1 MSDRTGIS
9 WAANADGSP
18 GATWN
23 PVVGCA
29 VLTPGCKRCYAMRAA
44 HRHAAQTEALLAGG
58 RVGQPSIYAGLT
70 RETPAG
76 AVWSGE
82 LRQARE
88 DTLTAPLRWRK
99 PRCVFVNSMGDLHL
113 APIAWRDRVY
123 GVMAMASRHTFIVLT
138 KRSDAMRDYLAD
150 PETPKR
156 IGMTPAG
163 WPLPNVWHGV
173 SCEDQE
179 RADLRVPHLLASPSA
194 VRLVSAEP
202 LLDAIVM
209 PPAWIRPQR
218 GCAGTH
224 RHAGR
229 AGEIIHGIEH
239 AGDPTRPHHHHDE
252 FCGPRLDWIIA
263 GGESG
268 EGFRALNLDHARSL
282 RDQCAEAGVPFWFKQ
297 VGGAR
302 PDAGGD
308 QLDGRTHFDRP
319 PLYQQPQGSLI

>member
-9 WAANADGSP
+9 WAQNADGSP

-23 PVVGCA
+23 PIAGCA
-29 VLTPGCKRCYAMRAA
+29 VLSPGCKRCYAMRAA
-44 HRHAAQTEALLAGG
+44 HRHAAQTAALVEAG
-58 RVGQPSIYAGLT
+58 RVAWPSLYAGLT
-70 RETPAG
+70 EESAG
-76 AVWSGE
+76 GPVWNGE
-82 LRQARE
+82 LREASRE
-88 DTLTAPLRWRK
+88 TLQKPLQWRK

-123 GVMAMASRHTFIVLT
+123 GVMAMATRHTFIVLT
-138 KRSDAMRDYLAD
+138 KRSEAMRDYLTD

-156 IGMTPAG
+156 IGMKPAG

-173 SCEDQE
+173 SCEDQT
-179 RADLRVPHLLASPSA
+179 RADERVPHLLASPSA

-202 LLDAIVM
+202 LLSEIAM
-209 PPAWIRPQR
+209 RPAWIRAQR
-218 GCAGTH
+218 GCDGTH

-239 AGDPTRPHHHHDE
+239 AGDPARPHHHHDE

-268 EGFRALNLDHARSL
+268 EGYRALHLDHARSL

-297 VGGAR
+297 IGGLR
-302 PDAGGD
+302 PTDGGCH
-308 QLDGRTHFDRP
+308 LDGRTHFERP
-319 PLYQQPQGSLI
+319 PLYGQQESLI

>member
-44 HRHAAQTEALLAGG
+44 HRHAAQTAALLAAG
-58 RVGQPSIYAGLT
+58 RVREPSIYAGLT
-70 RETPAG
+70 VETPAG

-82 LRQARE
+82 LREARE
-88 DTLTAPLRWRK
+88 DTLTAPLRWKK

-123 GVMAMASRHTFIVLT
+123 GVMAMAARHTFIVLT
-138 KRSDAMRDYLAD
+138 KRSEAQRDYLAD

-156 IGMTPAG
+156 IGMKPAG

-173 SCEDQE
+173 SCEDQP
-179 RADLRVPHLLASPSA
+179 RADARVLHLLESPSA

-202 LLDAIVM
+202 LLGDIDFRHLCEFSGKPIVNAM
-209 PPAWIRPQR
+209 RGLVTRGDYLARSQSECSINTRTQISPP
-218 GCAGTH
+218 
-224 RHAGR
+224 
-229 AGEIIHGIEH
+229 EL
-239 AGDPTRPHHHHDE
+239 
-252 FCGPRLDWIIA
+252 PRLDWIIA

-268 EGFRALNLDHARSL
+268 DGFRPLNLDHARSI
-282 RDQCAEAGVPFWFKQ
+282 RDQCAAAGVPFWFKQ
-297 VGGAR
+297 VGGLR
-302 PDAGGD
+302 PTDGGCE
-308 QLDGRTHFDRP
+308 LDGRTHFERP
-319 PLYQQPQGSLI
+319 ALYRQQESLI